1 MAKVSL
7 NGRSFSGGN
16 ISIVGSK
23 VYIDG
28 KLVEGDLGIVNNT
41 LDVKITEGTLNSLE
55 ADGSV
60 DVADGVRI
68 LGSVS
73 AGGSVDC
80 DCVGGSVSAGGSI
93 RCGRIGG
100 SASAGGSIRHA

>member
-1 MAKVSL
+1 MASFSM
-7 NGRSFSGGN
+7 NGRSFTGGN
-16 ISIVGSK
+16 IKIVGNK

-28 KLVEGDLGIVNNT
+28 RLVEGDLGTSSNT
-41 LDVKITEGTLNSLE
+41 LDVRITEGTLQSLE

-60 DVADGVRI
+60 EVADGVKI

-80 DCVGGSVSAGGSI
+80 DCVGGSVNAGGSI

-100 SASAGGSIRHA
+100 SANAGGSIRHA